1 MLQSSH
7 PFHVYVT
14 RRVLSPTATIAMEGV
29 KKVLGLVV
37 RNLNDGNYA
46 RSLASCRS

>member
-7 PFHVYVT
+7 PFYVYVT
-14 RRVLSPTATIAMEGV
+14 RQVLSPTATIAMEQV
-29 KKVLGLVV
+29 KGVLGLVV
-37 RNLNDGNYA
+37 HNLNDENYA